1 MQPINIY
8 LPKQLKLINTNTRN
22 QSGLP
27 LVVLSPLNSE
37 TDYNMKLKKTATNT
51 LAHDTLSTNLKT
63 YNKILKTSI
72 RAAKG
77 NFYHARFA
85 LCKHDIK
92 KTWATINDIIKRDNK
107 EEISECFLL
116 DGVLSNDSKK
126 ITEEFNFFFQIS
138 DLS

>member
-1 MQPINIY
+1 
-8 LPKQLKLINTNTRN
+8 
-22 QSGLP
+22 
-27 LVVLSPLNSE
+27 
-37 TDYNMKLKKTATNT
+37 MKLKKTATNT
-51 LAHDTLSTNLKT
+51 LAHDILSINLKT

-72 RAAKG
+72 RAAKR

-116 DGVLSNDSKK
+116 DGVLSNDSKRLLK
-126 ITEEFNFFFQIS
+126 NSIPFFFQIS

>member
-1 MQPINIY
+1 
-8 LPKQLKLINTNTRN
+8 
-22 QSGLP
+22 
-27 LVVLSPLNSE
+27 
-37 TDYNMKLKKTATNT
+37 MKLKKTATNT

-116 DGVLSNDSKK
+116 DGDLSNYSKK
-126 ITEEFNFFFQIS
+126 ITEEFNSFFSNIGLKLAGKWKALLTLHIKTF
-138 DLS
+138 